1 MSMNLPEQVAAVRR
15 FNRFYTRQIG
25 VLGPTYLGGPY
36 ALSEG
41 RMLYEIAH
49 AEGVTPKAL
58 AELAGLDPGYLS
70 RILGR
75 FERDGLVRRER
86 SASDGRSV
94 SLYLTED
101 GRRVFGDLQ
110 LRSDSQAEGLIGP
123 LPARDR
129 ERLTGAMADVERLMA
144 APAPADILLR
154 PHRVGDMGWVT
165 WRHAVLYAREQGWDE
180 RFEALVARIVA
191 DFVENFD
198 PARER
203 CWIAERDGEIVGSV
217 FLVTGDGDEAK
228 LRLLLIEPSVR
239 GRGLGRRLVAECV
252 SFAREAGYGGVTLW
266 TQSILTAARGVYAG
280 AGFQLTESQPHRE
293 FGCDLIGE
301 TWKLRFQ

>member
-1 MSMNLPEQVAAVRR
+1 MNLPEQVAAVRR

-41 RMLYEIAH
+41 RTLYEIAH
-49 AEGVTPKAL
+49 AQGVTPKAL

-75 FERDGLVRRER
+75 FERDGLIRRER

-94 SLYLTED
+94 SLYLTD
-101 GRRVFGDLQ
+101 QGRRVFGDLQ

-123 LPARDR
+123 LPALDRDR
-129 ERLTGAMADVERLMA
+129 LTSAMADLERLMG

-165 WRHAVLYAREQGWDE
+165 WRHAVLYARDYGWDE

-191 DFVENFD
+191 DFVEHFD
-198 PARER
+198 PERER

-217 FLVTGDGDEAK
+217 FLVKGDGDEAK
-228 LRLLLIEPSVR
+228 LRLLLTEPSVR
-239 GRGLGRRLVAECV
+239 GRGLGRRLAAECV
-252 SFAREAGYGGVTLW
+252 TFARQAGYGGVTLW

-280 AGFQLTESQPHRE
+280 AGFQLTESQAHRT
-293 FGCDLIGE
+293 FGYDLIGE
-301 TWKLRFQ
+301 TWKLRF